1 MPCNEHDA
9 RPKLSSNSA
18 RPVASTEPT
27 ADTACVS
34 AEDPVREEI
43 KRRISQYMSAL
54 PEHTRAEAV
63 TLRQLKEGVKPYF
76 VHWDSVWAEHKAFFK
91 TQAVRLL
98 ELFAVRGNAAPTAS
112 KGDSAQNHDGGGHM
126 AATRACGGDGDVM
139 VRCVRTH
146 PHGRAQH
153 ALAHAL
159 RRAAK

>member
-54 PEHTRAEAV
+54 PEHTRAESV

-76 VHWDSVWAEHKAFFK
+76 VHWDSVWAEHKDFFK

-112 KGDSAQNHDGGGHM
+112 ANHDGGGHM
-126 AATRACGGDGDVM
+126 AATGACGDNGEVV

-153 ALAHAL
+153 ARAHAL

>member
-18 RPVASTEPT
+18 RPVASTEPI
-27 ADTACVS
+27 ADTVCVP

-43 KRRISQYMSAL
+43 KRRISQYMYAL
-54 PEHTRAEAV
+54 PERTRAESV

-76 VHWDSVWAEHKAFFK
+76 VHWDSVWAEHKDFFK
-91 TQAVRLL
+91 TQAVRSL
-98 ELFAVRGNAAPTAS
+98 ELFAAQGNAAPTAS
-112 KGDSAQNHDGGGHM
+112 KGDSAPNRDGGEHM
-126 AATRACGGDGDVM
+126 AATRACEGDVEVM
-139 VRCVRTH
+139 VRCVRTL

-153 ALAHAL
+153 AL